1 MKVFDLKI
9 EIVASRRFRQTKQD
23 TNFIDRKLLTELTVL
38 T

>member
-23 TNFIDRKLLTELTVL
+23 TNFLANENY
-38 T
+38 